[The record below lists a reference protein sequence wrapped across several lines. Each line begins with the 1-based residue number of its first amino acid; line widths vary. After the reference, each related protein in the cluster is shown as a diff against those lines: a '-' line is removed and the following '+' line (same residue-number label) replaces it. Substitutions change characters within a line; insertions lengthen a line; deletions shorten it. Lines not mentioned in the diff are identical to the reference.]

1 KRTVKALQAAYAK
14 LAKRTEWAESIA
26 ASEGPAELRT
36 SSRNSSLQQ
45 GSEITV
51 FESQQDEGE
60 ENPGHQVLGEVA
72 SLQYNI
78 ESSEGTAEIENQSPE
93 GNSQESPL
101 DGTREPQP
109 NDDPVT
115 MESRTRSRRRTR
127 RTSRRR
133 RDAVELVHP
142 SSDDVLLTQNST
154 EALDIQQEGDAVV
167 PTPPQQ
173 SLQSRRSPVRE
184 NGDDPQNRRVQR
196 TKDVIWTT
204 NELAKLAFMVERH
217 RDPDGRIRWADLRST
232 WDCSRMENDPR
243 RTLSA
248 LKAAYAKI
256 ARLTD
261 RNEAPR
267 SEASNNEHEDEEQPA
282 ESNVG
287 EPVTLVDQEHT
298 SLSDDS
304 ESGNSTETLEQRLRE
319 RFNRYHRMAIDS
331 KDRQPIRR
339 PREEIPDGILQLGNQ
354 ILREKLGRRNSTNK
368 RTLTALN
375 AAVYA
380 IGRAITSVLLDD
392 AAEKAGKKYQKLRE
406 AKALRDSL
414 IRTISIVSHELQ
426 RRSKGN
432 RGAPTKQYL
441 EIAKLHR
448 VTTTAQ
454 VQRLLIRFKDELKI
468 VTSDVETKQ
477 QALRRLRERQRGYPA
492 VAREPREKESDV
504 PVAEVREHWK
514 AIIGETQP
522 FHPSDDLNE
531 WAREQQTDSRG
542 VGDLSDETWAKIFS
556 KIKPWKATGPDGI
569 QGFWWK
575 KLPEAKERLKA
586 WCLEALRKPHRIIP
600 NWVCRG
606 KIVLIPKG
614 NSEARGPGDFRPIA
628 CLNTCYKVLTAM
640 IAQQI
645 LQSAGDVLPREQVA
659 LRKGVWGCTHA
670 HILDQTIC
678 KDALRRK
685 NTLHTLWVDMTK
697 AFDSVS
703 HGAIKWIL
711 KRAGVPSLT
720 RRLLSV
726 ILTKQSVR
734 YCGYQ
739 NGKLVKSEPLE
750 VKRGVMQGDTLSPLL
765 FCMAIAPI
773 STWLRN
779 NVSPYR
785 TSTGALTLACEPLT
799 INHIFYM
806 DDLKVYSPSW
816 DDIVK
821 AKEGIQK
828 VAGELGLRLNP
839 SKCAVNSLNQPRPNE
854 MTPSMDDI
862 PVLGSNSLYKYL
874 GAEQTSLISWDQL
887 WSRVRTNAMA
897 TARRIMLSDLA
908 VRQKVNGYN
917 LIVIPK
923 LKYAISCIIYGNG
936 RFCTMRKQ
944 AREFDEAIRKLLAE
958 THMRFGHSCVAR
970 LYVNKEQGGLGLKSA
985 EEEMEHTIV
994 YTWCYL
1000 ASHPDFQVP
1009 YHLCESLKSSN
1020 KRSLIS
1026 DFLSVIAENRLENEI
1041 TRPAQSSICV
1051 RNKIY
1056 VTATSAARA
1065 ISTLVHERWANT
1077 RMHEWLQRQVASRV
1091 LSSNENTGLPYVC
1104 HKDSFLWSQ
1113 TGWVSST
1120 VLRNAWAAQEGS
1132 LPTKGSASGQS
1143 IWPNGDQLCRMRCP
1157 AKETAEHIVSAC
1169 NHWRTNLMLERHD
1182 DVARVIYHSLKKKYN
1197 MSSRVTNT
1205 HEPHVVEEDQVL
1217 IHWNDRILTSESLRH
1232 DRPDIL
1238 VKDLKERVIWII
1250 EISVSWFTRISQQ
1263 EKKKVQ
1269 KYALNSCL
1277 PEDTDPEDFYP
1288 GPNLKAAL
1296 QAQHRMRVEVV
1307 PIVIGTSGECS
1318 PDLRRYVRLLKL
1330 PDGDKAIIERMQKC
1344 AVLGTNRIIKC
1355 HMSNNDM

>member
-1 KRTVKALQAAYAK
+1 MAFFLRFKSLTVVMIAMIGALFCSSLELVLTYNSETNVLPCHASFVSSNSGALAVVAVQVILLIVIVVLLVAALMCKHKEEHDEHVIAGPTKSVVSILVVGALSTICVIILSISHHQSTTYLFTYSNLTIIYSTKSCLISVLAVVTCPISKAMLRSLLTNKKMKAK
-14 LAKRTEWAESIA
+14 VNTVPRDQLYCSIA
-26 ASEGPAELRT
+26 LR
-36 SSRNSSLQQ
+36 
-45 GSEITV
+45 
-51 FESQQDEGE
+51 
-60 ENPGHQVLGEVA
+60 NP
-72 SLQYNI
+72 
-78 ESSEGTAEIENQSPE
+78 PK
-93 GNSQESPL
+93 
-101 DGTREPQP
+101 
-109 NDDPVT
+109 
-115 MESRTRSRRRTR
+115 
-127 RTSRRR
+127 
-133 RDAVELVHP
+133 
-142 SSDDVLLTQNST
+142 
-154 EALDIQQEGDAVV
+154 
-167 PTPPQQ
+167 
-173 SLQSRRSPVRE
+173 VRE
-184 NGDDPQNRRVQR
+184 NTSQN
-196 TKDVIWTT
+196 
-204 NELAKLAFMVERH
+204 LA
-217 RDPDGRIRWADLRST
+217 ST
-232 WDCSRMENDPR
+232 G
-243 RTLSA
+243 
-248 LKAAYAKI
+248 
-256 ARLTD
+256 
-261 RNEAPR
+261 
-267 SEASNNEHEDEEQPA
+267 
-282 ESNVG
+282 ES
-287 EPVTLVDQEHT
+287 
-298 SLSDDS
+298 
-304 ESGNSTETLEQRLRE
+304 
-319 RFNRYHRMAIDS
+319 
-331 KDRQPIRR
+331 
-339 PREEIPDGILQLGNQ
+339 
-354 ILREKLGRRNSTNK
+354 
-368 RTLTALN
+368 
-375 AAVYA
+375 
-380 IGRAITSVLLDD
+380 RAITSVLLDD

-504 PVAEVREHWK
+504 PFAEVREHWK

-531 WAREQQTDSRG
+531 WAREQQTDSRD

-645 LQSAGDVLPREQVA
+645 LQSAGDALPREQVA

-862 PVLGSNSLYKYL
+862 PVLGSNSLYNDHQTMDKPNNPTAQSTANE
-874 GAEQTSLISWDQL
+874 AEKDNNVRDFVFEVIDLMKKKNAGTITPKSALEGIGRSLENSPSKD
-887 WSRVRTNAMA
+887 
-897 TARRIMLSDLA
+897 
-908 VRQKVNGYN
+908 
-917 LIVIPK
+917 
-923 LKYAISCIIYGNG
+923 
-936 RFCTMRKQ
+936 F
-944 AREFDEAIRKLLAE
+944 LAE
-958 THMRFGHSCVAR
+958 KYPT
-970 LYVNKEQGGLGLKSA
+970 L
-985 EEEMEHTIV
+985 
-994 YTWCYL
+994 
-1000 ASHPDFQVP
+1000 
-1009 YHLCESLKSSN
+1009 
-1020 KRSLIS
+1020 
-1026 DFLSVIAENRLENEI
+1026 NEI
-1041 TRPAQSSICV
+1041 TGV
-1051 RNKIY
+1051 RGSEKSDTPDKQLLDRLAGEMFGVKPEE
-1056 VTATSAARA
+1056 VTERTLKEPKNPTAKSTANEVEKNDDVRDFVNEVVDSMKKAGAGKLSPKWALKGIGRSLTNSPSRGLLVKKYPTLKEIADVPETEESQNSADND
-1065 ISTLVHERWANT
+1065 L
-1077 RMHEWLQRQVASRV
+1077 L
-1091 LSSNENTGLPYVC
+1091 
-1104 HKDSFLWSQ
+1104 DSL
-1113 TGWVSST
+1113 
-1120 VLRNAWAAQEGS
+1120 
-1132 LPTKGSASGQS
+1132 
-1143 IWPNGDQLCRMRCP
+1143 
-1157 AKETAEHIVSAC
+1157 AKEMFGKKSEEVNDHQTMVSI
-1169 NHWRTNLMLERHD
+1169 TFG
-1182 DVARVIYHSLKKKYN
+1182 S
-1197 MSSRVTNT
+1197 
-1205 HEPHVVEEDQVL
+1205 
-1217 IHWNDRILTSESLRH
+1217 
-1232 DRPDIL
+1232 
-1238 VKDLKERVIWII
+1238 
-1250 EISVSWFTRISQQ
+1250 
-1263 EKKKVQ
+1263 
-1269 KYALNSCL
+1269 
-1277 PEDTDPEDFYP
+1277 
-1288 GPNLKAAL
+1288 
-1296 QAQHRMRVEVV
+1296 
-1307 PIVIGTSGECS
+1307 
-1318 PDLRRYVRLLKL
+1318 
-1330 PDGDKAIIERMQKC
+1330 
-1344 AVLGTNRIIKC
+1344 
-1355 HMSNNDM
+1355 

>member
-1 KRTVKALQAAYAK
+1 MGAHVSQQNEDLGNEVSRLQPISDARSPPAQETRSPFDLRATSSRGARLQGGGTTETLESQSIETLPRRKRNVWTESELGRLANLVERHRTANGGVQWAELGSAWESSRNTQDPKRTVKALQAAYAK
-14 LAKRTEWAESIA
+14 LTKLTERAESIV
-26 ASEGPAELRT
+26 ASEDLAERRT
-36 SSRNSSLQQ
+36 PSRNSSPQQ

-51 FESQQDEGE
+51 SESQQDEGE
-60 ENPGHQVLGEVA
+60 ENPGHQVFGEVA

-93 GNSQESPL
+93 GNSQELPF

-115 MESRTRSRRRTR
+115 MESRTRSRRR
-127 RTSRRR
+127 R
-133 RDAVELVHP
+133 RDAV
-142 SSDDVLLTQNST
+142 
-154 EALDIQQEGDAVV
+154 DIERCGVCYR
-167 PTPPQQ
+167 Q
-173 SLQSRRSPVRE
+173 SNHQ
-184 NGDDPQNRRVQR
+184 
-196 TKDVIWTT
+196 
-204 NELAKLAFMVERH
+204 
-217 RDPDGRIRWADLRST
+217 
-232 WDCSRMENDPR
+232 C
-243 RTLSA
+243 
-248 LKAAYAKI
+248 I
-256 ARLTD
+256 A
-261 RNEAPR
+261 
-267 SEASNNEHEDEEQPA
+267 
-282 ESNVG
+282 G
-287 EPVTLVDQEHT
+287 
-298 SLSDDS
+298 
-304 ESGNSTETLEQRLRE
+304 
-319 RFNRYHRMAIDS
+319 
-331 KDRQPIRR
+331 
-339 PREEIPDGILQLGNQ
+339 
-354 ILREKLGRRNSTNK
+354 
-368 RTLTALN
+368 
-375 AAVYA
+375 
-380 IGRAITSVLLDD
+380 D

-531 WAREQQTDSRG
+531 WAREQQTDSRDF
-542 VGDLSDETWAKIFS
+542 GDLSDETWAKIFS

-575 KLPEAKERLKA
+575 KLPEAKERLKT

-614 NSEARGPGDFRPIA
+614 NSEARGPRDFRPIA

-645 LQSAGDVLPREQVA
+645 LQSAGDALPREQVA

-678 KDALRRK
+678 KDALRCK

-785 TSTGALTLACEPLT
+785 TSTRALTLACEPLT

-970 LYVNKEQGGLGLKSA
+970 LYVNKEQGGLGLMSA

-1026 DFLSVIAENRLENEI
+1026 DFLSVIAENRLKNEI

-1132 LPTKGSASGQS
+1132 LPTKGSASG
-1143 IWPNGDQLCRMRCP
+1143 
-1157 AKETAEHIVSAC
+1157 
-1169 NHWRTNLMLERHD
+1169 
-1182 DVARVIYHSLKKKYN
+1182 
-1197 MSSRVTNT
+1197 
-1205 HEPHVVEEDQVL
+1205 
-1217 IHWNDRILTSESLRH
+1217 
-1232 DRPDIL
+1232 
-1238 VKDLKERVIWII
+1238 
-1250 EISVSWFTRISQQ
+1250 
-1263 EKKKVQ
+1263 
-1269 KYALNSCL
+1269 
-1277 PEDTDPEDFYP
+1277 
-1288 GPNLKAAL
+1288 
-1296 QAQHRMRVEVV
+1296 
-1307 PIVIGTSGECS
+1307 
-1318 PDLRRYVRLLKL
+1318 
-1330 PDGDKAIIERMQKC
+1330 
-1344 AVLGTNRIIKC
+1344 
-1355 HMSNNDM
+1355 

>member
-1 KRTVKALQAAYAK
+1 QVLERPGVPSQEADPWSEQDFISRSGSTRLNEPSAQSQELYRSKTVAWSTQELEKLANLAERHRTAKGRVQWADLEREFSSSATHDDPIRTTESLRAAYRRFFKTSTRTSGVSTQRAEVHSMERVEENPNDLSSEDRRPSRVSIGQMNTNHAYDSAMSDGITTAQQALIASTSGTNETTSASSAHESVLPKGKRAIWSESELGKLANLVERHRTADGSVQWAELGSTWERLRSTQEPKRTVSALKAAYAKLSKKIRQANHSADSDGLADLRTSGVPSCPQVGSPREAHANQQNEDLGNEVSRPQSISDGVRPQGGGTTETPESQPIEALPQRKRNVWTESELGRLANLVERHRTANGGVQWAELGSAWESLRSTRDPKRTVSALKAAYAKLSRRTRQNDHTADSDGLADLGIPSTQSCPQADSQMGAHVSQQNEDLGNEVSLLQPISDARSPPAQGTRSPFDLRATPSRGARLQEGGTTETLESQSTETLPRRKRNVWTETK

-392 AAEKAGKKYQKLRE
+392 AAEKA
-406 AKALRDSL
+406 
-414 IRTISIVSHELQ
+414 VSHELQ

-531 WAREQQTDSRG
+531 WAREQ
-542 VGDLSDETWAKIFS
+542 
-556 KIKPWKATGPDGI
+556 
-569 QGFWWK
+569 
-575 KLPEAKERLKA
+575 
-586 WCLEALRKPHRIIP
+586 
-600 NWVCRG
+600 
-606 KIVLIPKG
+606 
-614 NSEARGPGDFRPIA
+614 
-628 CLNTCYKVLTAM
+628 
-640 IAQQI
+640 
-645 LQSAGDVLPREQVA
+645 
-659 LRKGVWGCTHA
+659 
-670 HILDQTIC
+670 
-678 KDALRRK
+678 
-685 NTLHTLWVDMTK
+685 
-697 AFDSVS
+697 
-703 HGAIKWIL
+703 
-711 KRAGVPSLT
+711 
-720 RRLLSV
+720 
-726 ILTKQSVR
+726 
-734 YCGYQ
+734 
-739 NGKLVKSEPLE
+739 
-750 VKRGVMQGDTLSPLL
+750 
-765 FCMAIAPI
+765 
-773 STWLRN
+773 
-779 NVSPYR
+779 
-785 TSTGALTLACEPLT
+785 
-799 INHIFYM
+799 
-806 DDLKVYSPSW
+806 
-816 DDIVK
+816 
-821 AKEGIQK
+821 
-828 VAGELGLRLNP
+828 
-839 SKCAVNSLNQPRPNE
+839 
-854 MTPSMDDI
+854 
-862 PVLGSNSLYKYL
+862 
-874 GAEQTSLISWDQL
+874 
-887 WSRVRTNAMA
+887 
-897 TARRIMLSDLA
+897 
-908 VRQKVNGYN
+908 
-917 LIVIPK
+917 
-923 LKYAISCIIYGNG
+923 
-936 RFCTMRKQ
+936 
-944 AREFDEAIRKLLAE
+944 
-958 THMRFGHSCVAR
+958 
-970 LYVNKEQGGLGLKSA
+970 
-985 EEEMEHTIV
+985 
-994 YTWCYL
+994 
-1000 ASHPDFQVP
+1000 
-1009 YHLCESLKSSN
+1009 
-1020 KRSLIS
+1020 
-1026 DFLSVIAENRLENEI
+1026 
-1041 TRPAQSSICV
+1041 
-1051 RNKIY
+1051 
-1056 VTATSAARA
+1056 
-1065 ISTLVHERWANT
+1065 
-1077 RMHEWLQRQVASRV
+1077 
-1091 LSSNENTGLPYVC
+1091 
-1104 HKDSFLWSQ
+1104 
-1113 TGWVSST
+1113 
-1120 VLRNAWAAQEGS
+1120 
-1132 LPTKGSASGQS
+1132 
-1143 IWPNGDQLCRMRCP
+1143 
-1157 AKETAEHIVSAC
+1157 
-1169 NHWRTNLMLERHD
+1169 
-1182 DVARVIYHSLKKKYN
+1182 
-1197 MSSRVTNT
+1197 
-1205 HEPHVVEEDQVL
+1205 
-1217 IHWNDRILTSESLRH
+1217 
-1232 DRPDIL
+1232 
-1238 VKDLKERVIWII
+1238 
-1250 EISVSWFTRISQQ
+1250 
-1263 EKKKVQ
+1263 
-1269 KYALNSCL
+1269 
-1277 PEDTDPEDFYP
+1277 
-1288 GPNLKAAL
+1288 
-1296 QAQHRMRVEVV
+1296 
-1307 PIVIGTSGECS
+1307 
-1318 PDLRRYVRLLKL
+1318 
-1330 PDGDKAIIERMQKC
+1330 
-1344 AVLGTNRIIKC
+1344 
-1355 HMSNNDM
+1355 